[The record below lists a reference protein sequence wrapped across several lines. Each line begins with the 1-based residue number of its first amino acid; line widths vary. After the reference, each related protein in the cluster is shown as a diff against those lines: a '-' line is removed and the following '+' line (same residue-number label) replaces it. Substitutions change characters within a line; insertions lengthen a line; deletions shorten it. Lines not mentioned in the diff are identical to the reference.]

1 MPANPFPFI
10 EKRWKNVSLCPCS
23 LGFLLL
29 DPILPPRPQTK
40 IMTIFL
46 ELLPYNTFNLNLEK
60 LFTVVSWA
68 VTTGRDMLSLLFE
81 LANQGSTYNVLGR
94 HI

>member
-1 MPANPFPFI
+1 
-10 EKRWKNVSLCPCS
+10 
-23 LGFLLL
+23 
-29 DPILPPRPQTK
+29 
-40 IMTIFL
+40 MTIFL

-68 VTTGRDMLSLLFE
+68 VTTGGDMLSLLFE